1 MLHAPEQLDGRDVL
15 LMQDQMDVTCG
26 IVIQTKL
33 QKMLFKGWGQTLVMD
48 FTHGTNN
55 LGYHLAHKRNGTDD
69 DECSSEEDTSIL
81 EGRSNKKRQRD
92 STRVKAQE
100 KENEHCNRYSKSKKR
115 ARKLFDAGTIS
126 VLNRVKTQEVIHV
139 ELVGSVAMAVVPV
152 VEYVYTFKVTIET
165 WMELVLATSML
176 SDEAMRRALCD
187 RLVDFLYELEPAQYQ
202 DAVDKIPTMWL
213 QMIDDHGVFVRVVV
227 ALINNMRLVEFWRN
241 VLDGLVKWLK
251 RSVDPEV
258 AEIMSVSKMQQL
270 PMDTLTLVLCS
281 DRLRVPEGEI
291 TLLRCMFV
299 LNDMDL
305 GGGIILSFAGS
316 SSDSIVG
323 AVSDKL
329 EVGPSIAAV
338 IAIVTG
344 AVVATFGFKLLR
356 PTMFACGFLVGGYI
370 ISAIVEYAVD
380 GQSYE
385 RTAFWIAFLIGGI
398 IVGSLVVSVYNA
410 GIFLIGAA
418 GGIFLATIV
427 NASFGYRIYPNDP
440 TTGLLIL
447 AIVLGLL
454 CGILA
459 FKLER
464 LAVITATAL
473 VGSVLL
479 VNGAGYFIG
488 DFPTLTDIKGYRH
501 KDEEGDYVYDVP
513 TAWWGYL
520 IAIIAVVI
528 LGCLVQIKKT
538 GKK

>member
-1 MLHAPEQLDGRDVL
+1 MFYRRAARLVAPAAMPIHWQSGEEGAN
-15 LMQDQMDVTCG
+15 
-26 IVIQTKL
+26 IVKI
-33 QKMLFKGWGQTLVMD
+33 D
-48 FTHGTNN
+48 
-55 LGYHLAHKRNGTDD
+55 
-69 DECSSEEDTSIL
+69 
-81 EGRSNKKRQRD
+81 
-92 STRVKAQE
+92 
-100 KENEHCNRYSKSKKR
+100 
-115 ARKLFDAGTIS
+115 
-126 VLNRVKTQEVIHV
+126 
-139 ELVGSVAMAVVPV
+139 
-152 VEYVYTFKVTIET
+152 
-165 WMELVLATSML
+165 SML
-176 SDEAMRRALCD
+176 LLLALSSP
-187 RLVDFLYELEPAQYQ
+187 LIMAQTDSY
-202 DAVDKIPTMWL
+202 
-213 QMIDDHGVFVRVVV
+213 
-227 ALINNMRLVEFWRN
+227 
-241 VLDGLVKWLK
+241 
-251 RSVDPEV
+251 
-258 AEIMSVSKMQQL
+258 
-270 PMDTLTLVLCS
+270 
-281 DRLRVPEGEI
+281 
-291 TLLRCMFV
+291 
-299 LNDMDL
+299 
-305 GGGIILSFAGS
+305 SFDSNSGS

-464 LAVITATAL
+464 LAVIAATAL

-488 DFPTLTDIKGYRH
+488 DFPTLTDIKGYRY